1 MSQLSQR
8 ITARYHL
15 YPLNAADTR
24 EYIRY
29 RLAIAGCQRPLFTRS
44 ALRSIYHYSRGVPR
58 LINVICDRALLGAYA
73 ATQQRVGAGM
83 VRRAAREVLGAG
95 VAYGPR
101 LRWAALAAGIAL
113 LVFAAWWYVP
123 RPAVVAE
130 ATPVR
135 VEPEPARSDSS
146 PPDRN
151 EVPAQASA
159 SRSAEPSPPEAPDRG
174 PLLAPLLAQY
184 AERTT
189 SDAALRD
196 LLAAWG
202 VRLADNARAE
212 CQVASQY
219 KLRCLRARGTWN
231 NLRSYNRA
239 SILTLR
245 GPGREYHVLVRRI
258 DGPSVT
264 LDFGGQQHQLPVGEV
279 DRYWFGDYLLL
290 WRPPSLVSTTIAHN
304 SRGVDVLWLRQVLQ
318 QVAGGG
324 EGADVSNPEFDSR
337 LRDRVMDFQRSHS
350 LTADG
355 IVGVETLIRLN
366 TLLSG
371 NDLPLLS
378 PRPPS

>member
-1 MSQLSQR
+1 
-8 ITARYHL
+8 
-15 YPLNAADTR
+15 
-24 EYIRY
+24 
-29 RLAIAGCQRPLFTRS
+29 
-44 ALRSIYHYSRGVPR
+44 
-58 LINVICDRALLGAYA
+58 
-73 ATQQRVGAGM
+73 M

-95 VAYGPR
+95 AAYGPR

-135 VEPEPARSDSS
+135 VEPEPGRSDSP
-146 PPDRN
+146 PPDRS
-151 EVPAQASA
+151 EVPARTSA
-159 SRSAEPSPPEAPDRG
+159 SLSAAPSPPQATEAPDPG
-174 PLLAPLLAQY
+174 PLLAPLLAQH
-184 AERTT
+184 AGRTT
-189 SDAALRD
+189 SDAALRA

-202 VRLADNARAE
+202 VSLADNARAE
-212 CQVASQY
+212 CQAVPQY

-245 GPGREYHVLVRRI
+245 GPDREYHVLVRRM
-258 DGPSVT
+258 DSQSVT
-264 LDFGGQQHQLPVGEV
+264 LDFGGQQYQLPVGEV

-318 QVAGGG
+318 QVAGGADG
-324 EGADVSNPEFDSR
+324 TDVSNPEFDSR
-337 LRDRVMDFQRSHS
+337 LRDRVMDFQRNHS

-371 NDLPLLS
+371 NDVPLLS